1 MEILPAFLCA
11 VNNFLKREKIKKK
24 ILHIIQSH
32 LKDCISCGFWP
43 LNYGKMPQARGGI
56 ELAGFAAWPSSQRA
70 GNGIFTRSFGWPG
83 DIGGFNHVT
92 TIQVCHTNDK
102 RLWLCG
108 YYWVVFGILTYLRS
122 SYQTIG
128 RNYAS
133 LAKPWR
139 DLKQLMIASISFKS
153 LETRSFTHGQWFVEI
168 PSFREL
174 KSGWI
179 RCIRWKFTSFTD
191 LRISKRSF
199 QVPTSFGS
207 FGSPEVQPWGEKLV
221 AFFFIMDPFRQR
233 NDTWRSMHVPCGV
246 LAMFGRSCFYTSTL
260 RSIARWL
267 KLLEM
272 TPGLMDVIWILK

>member
-1 MEILPAFLCA
+1 MTKQPTCWKR
-11 VNNFLKREKIKKK
+11 NFHQEFR
-24 ILHIIQSH
+24 
-32 LKDCISCGFWP
+32 
-43 LNYGKMPQARGGI
+43 MARG
-56 ELAGFAAWPSSQRA
+56 Q
-70 GNGIFTRSFGWPG
+70 PG
-83 DIGGFNHVT
+83 IGGFNHVT

-179 RCIRWKFTSFTD
+179 RWLLNIYQLYGFFCLQAVPSSNQFWELRKSGSLVMRW
-191 LRISKRSF
+191 
-199 QVPTSFGS
+199 
-207 FGSPEVQPWGEKLV
+207 EVGG
-221 AFFFIMDPFRQR
+221 FFFHHVC
-233 NDTWRSMHVPCGV
+233 SMV
-246 LAMFGRSCFYTSTL
+246 LFFVI
-260 RSIARWL
+260 IAFNNMNT
-267 KLLEM
+267 EYS
-272 TPGLMDVIWILK
+272 